1 MRLGENLMKIFILLC
16 IGLFLSSCQSN
27 FNKAQTELL
36 ITDLKMAALT
46 VDSEE
51 EFRNIVLLKM
61 FKTDVEKYKYE
72 FTVDVPINIVSQ
84 RINHCYSDGQL
95 FNSRQ
100 AWAAKALNDK
110 LFDVFEI
117 INYKNTFAM
126 VGFHFLYE
134 LDEIENGSTKVVWL
148 QNAVFRDI
156 NDEGKRIH
164 NFALG
169 ISEGP
174 ARWSRTCNF

>member
-1 MRLGENLMKIFILLC
+1 MKIFILLC

-27 FNKAQTELL
+27 FKIAQTELL
-36 ITDLKMAALT
+36 LTDLKMASLT

-61 FKTDVEKYKYE
+61 
-72 FTVDVPINIVSQ
+72 
-84 RINHCYSDGQL
+84 L
-95 FNSRQ
+95 FDTGQ
-100 AWAAKALNDK
+100 AWAGKFLNDK
-110 LFDVFEI
+110 AFDVYEI

-126 VGFHFLYE
+126 VGFNFLYE

-156 NDEGKRIH
+156 NDEGKRIQ

-174 ARWSRTCNF
+174 AGWDRTCNF

>member
-1 MRLGENLMKIFILLC
+1 MKLGENLMKIFILLC
-16 IGLFLSSCQSN
+16 IALFLSSCQSN
-27 FNKAQTELL
+27 LKQAQIELL
-36 ITDLKMAALT
+36 LTDLKMASLT

-51 EFRNIVLLKM
+51 EFKNIVLLKM
-61 FKTDVEKYKYE
+61 FKNDVEKYQYE
-72 FTVDVPINIVSQ
+72 FTVDVPINIVRQ
-84 RINHCYSDGQL
+84 RINYCHSDGQL
-95 FNSRQ
+95 FDTGQ
-100 AWAAKALNDK
+100 AWAGKILDDKA
-110 LFDVFEI
+110 FDVYEI

-126 VGFHFLYE
+126 VGFNFLYE

-156 NDEGKRIH
+156 NDEGKRIQ

-174 ARWSRTCNF
+174 AGWDRTCNF